1 MMRRSAFRSG
11 FGLSAVGL
19 LVLAAPAS
27 WEGPVLVDVAPGHA
41 IALLDAAGIVP
52 LVFGSALVFQALWL
66 RRGRLARSV
75 SSRPAVGLA
84 VTLAAGVGLGLLIAS
99 AFSGFFWWWAVG
111 AALLTVAIVLAA
123 VLTAGYPEAP
133 DRRL

>member
-1 MMRRSAFRSG
+1 M
-11 FGLSAVGL
+11 GL

-52 LVFGSALVFQALWL
+52 LVLGSTIVFQEFWR
-66 RRGRLARSV
+66 RRGQLAQSM
-75 SSRPAVGLA
+75 SNRPGAGLGAVF
-84 VTLAAGVGLGLLIAS
+84 AAGLGLGLLIAS

-111 AALLTVAIVLAA
+111 AALFACTVVAA
-123 VLTAGYPEAP
+123 AAATALWGG
-133 DRRL
+133 

>member
-1 MMRRSAFRSG
+1 MMQRGAFRLG

-52 LVFGSALVFQALWL
+52 LVFGSILLFQALWL
-66 RRGRLARSV
+66 RRGQLASSV

-84 VTLAAGVGLGLLIAS
+84 VAFAAGAGLGLLIAS

-111 AALLTVAIVLAA
+111 AALFAGTVVAA
-123 VLTAGYPEAP
+123 AAATTLFGG
-133 DRRL
+133 

>member
-1 MMRRSAFRSG
+1 MMRRRAFSLG

-41 IALLDAAGIVP
+41 IALLDAVGIVP
-52 LVFGSALVFQALWL
+52 LVFGSVLLFQALWL
-66 RRGRLARSV
+66 RRGQLASSV

-84 VTLAAGVGLGLLIAS
+84 VAFAAGAGLGLLIAS

-111 AALLTVAIVLAA
+111 AALFAGTVVAA
-123 VLTAGYPEAP
+123 AAAA
-133 DRRL
+133 RA